1 MKFFKYLALL
11 ALASVPLML
20 IDKKKQEPRVA
31 PPSSSDDDIFEHDLQ
46 AD

>member
-20 IDKKKQEPRVA
+20 INKKKEETRVFA
-31 PPSSSDDDIFEHDLQ
+31 GSPTDDDIFEHDLR

>member
-20 IDKKKQEPRVA
+20 IDKKKQEVRVA
-31 PPSSSDDDIFEHDLQ
+31 AGSPVDDDIFEHDLR

>member
-11 ALASVPLML
+11 ALATVPLLL
-20 IDKKKQEPRVA
+20 IERKKQQAVIAAE
-31 PPSSSDDDIFEHDLQ
+31 SDDDIFERDLR

>member
-11 ALASVPLML
+11 ALASVPLLL
-20 IDKKKQEPRVA
+20 IEKRKASTPVVVD
-31 PPSSSDDDIFEHDLQ
+31 SDDDIFERDLR

>member
-11 ALASVPLML
+11 ALASVPLMF
-20 IDKKKQEPRVA
+20 INKKEEETRVPA
-31 PPSSSDDDIFEHDLQ
+31 DSSADDDIFEHDLH